1 MKLSLEHFVQETIKK
16 KLDLYHVVVRQHG
29 EIVGQFDWRENRRD
43 NIHSLS
49 KSFLS
54 LAVGMAVEEGILS
67 LDERPAEIFKDK
79 LPKHPSEHLKE
90 MTIRNMIMMATG
102 HDTFILQGYSA
113 SDDRPVRDAIENDD
127 WIEYALQFEV
137 PYQPGT
143 YWKYNNF
150 GPFLASVII
159 QDRTGESLKDWLK
172 PRLFT
177 PLGIK
182 NPQWFEAAKGGYTL
196 GCGGLHL
203 STEELS
209 RFGQL
214 LLNEGEW
221 EGRQLVSAAWIRE
234 ATSFQISNQVA
245 GKNSH
250 PDDCAGYGY
259 FFWRCSRDHAYCGH
273 GYGGQ
278 RIIVLPE
285 QDACIAITAH
295 EFNSGA
301 IADCV
306 WDQIV
311 PLLKGEDSVH

>member
-1 MKLSLEHFVQETIKK
+1 MKLSLESFVQEAIRK
-16 KLDLYHVVVRQHG
+16 KLDLYHVVVRQHD
-29 EIVGQFDWRENRRD
+29 ELVGQFDWRENRRD

-79 LPKHPSEHLKE
+79 LPKHPSENLKE

-113 SDDRPVRDAIENDD
+113 ADDRPVRDAIENDD
-127 WIEYALQFEV
+127 WVQYALQFEV
-137 PYQPGT
+137 PYKPGT

-159 QDRTGESLKDWLK
+159 QNRTGESLKDWLK

-182 NPQWFEAAKGGYTL
+182 NPQWFEAAQGGYTL

-203 STEELS
+203 STEELL

-221 EGRQLVSAAWIRE
+221 EGKQLVSSAWIKE
-234 ATSFQISNQVA
+234 ATAFQISNRVE
-245 GKNSH
+245 GKNCH

-259 FFWRCSRDHAYCGH
+259 FFWRCARDNAYCGH

-295 EFNSGA
+295 EFHSGA

-306 WDQIV
+306 WENIV
-311 PLLKGEDSVH
+311 PRLKEA